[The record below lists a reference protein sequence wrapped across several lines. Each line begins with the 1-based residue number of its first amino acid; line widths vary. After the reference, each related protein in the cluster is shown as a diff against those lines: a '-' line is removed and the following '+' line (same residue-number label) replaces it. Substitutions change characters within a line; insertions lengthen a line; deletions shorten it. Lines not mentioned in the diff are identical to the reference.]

1 MIAKKKFLI
10 FFFILISQLS
20 FATKEKEEEEEAKTT
35 FQLKMEQELLTGKR
49 KPNKLVDDYL
59 KYLLAILKGEW
70 TNEILEDPEL
80 NRINRQF
87 QNIDQ
92 TAIYQKHQ

>member
-20 FATKEKEEEEEAKTT
+20 FATKEKEEEEAKTT